1 MRRRLRTIALCVS
14 LLGLAGVA
22 RAQVATPRDSG
33 SIVGVV
39 VARDG
44 GTPLPYSVVSLPAL
58 GRERFTNDRGAFVLS
73 GVPAGAVR
81 LVVRHIGFAPAEL
94 DVGVH
99 AGRTDTV
106 RVQLTRLAIE
116 LNRVTVR
123 GLGRCLAPGPP
134 SENADPAFA
143 AIFEQLRENAD
154 RYRLLA
160 DSYPFAYS
168 MERTSAIHYV
178 SGETI
183 VTALDTANIGTG
195 THWRYM
201 PGTLV
206 VEATG
211 PNSRQ
216 TLFNIP
222 TLLQFAERSF
232 LDNHCFANAGV
243 DVVAGHPV
251 VRIDFSA
258 AARIKPPDVSGSI
271 YLDRETFQIRRSTLR
286 LTRIPDET
294 PQIAAVEVVTDFGE
308 VVPSIS
314 IPSTIRS
321 VHVLH
326 TDRTRPI
333 LPDTVYETQR
343 MLRVSFLRS
352 KPGEEVPGRP

>member
-1 MRRRLRTIALCVS
+1 MRERART
-14 LLGLAGVA
+14 LGLWLSLAAAATAV
-22 RAQVATPRDSG
+22 RAQVAAPRDSG
-33 SIVGVV
+33 SIAGVV
-39 VARDG
+39 VSRDAG
-44 GTPLPYSVVSLPAL
+44 APLPYSVVSIPAL
-58 GRERFTNDRGAFVLS
+58 GRERFTNDRGSFVLA
-73 GVPAGAVR
+73 GVPAGSVR
-81 LVVRHIGFAPAEL
+81 LLIRHIGYAPVEL
-94 DVGVH
+94 SVEAR

-106 RVQLTRLAIE
+106 RIQLTKLAIE
-116 LNRVTVR
+116 LNRVTVH
-123 GLGRCLAPGPP
+123 GLGRCVAPGPP
-134 SENADPAFA
+134 SASADPAFA

-168 MERTSAIHYV
+168 MERMSTIHYV
-178 SGETI
+178 SGEAI
-183 VTALDTANIGTG
+183 ITALDTATIGTG
-195 THWRYM
+195 AHWRYA

-216 TLFNIP
+216 VLFNIP

-232 LDNHCFANAGV
+232 LDNHCFANAGA
-243 DVVAGHPV
+243 DVVNGYAV
-251 VRIDFSA
+251 VRIDFTA
-258 AARIKPPDVSGSI
+258 AAKIKPPDVSGSI

-286 LTRIPDET
+286 LTRVPDET

-333 LPDTVYETQR
+333 LPDTTYETQR
-343 MLRVSFLRS
+343 MLHVSFLRS
-352 KPGEEVPGRP
+352 KPGEEAKRSP